1 MIFEIIFNIIAVV
14 MFITMFFKMI
24 KKNNTQY
31 LYILLMQFIGILIN
45 FIELIFIEG
54 TNVTLKL
61 IAFILSIMLPVVVF
75 GLEKRKKIDFPEML
89 NIFLANLMLK
99 MGKETEAKRYLLT
112 LINKYPESFEGHKLL
127 AEVYEKEGRIS
138 NAVSEYLRAIEISP
152 KEIEINYNIANLMHA
167 EGKNNEAIEL
177 LQDVLKK
184 KPEHF
189 K

>member
-61 IAFILSIMLPVVVF
+61 IAFILSIMLYSSLTISLACSVA
-75 GLEKRKKIDFPEML
+75 LL
-89 NIFLANLMLK
+89 IFLK
-99 MGKETEAKRYLLT
+99 
-112 LINKYPESFEGHKLL
+112 
-127 AEVYEKEGRIS
+127 
-138 NAVSEYLRAIEISP
+138 
-152 KEIEINYNIANLMHA
+152 
-167 EGKNNEAIEL
+167 
-177 LQDVLKK
+177 
-184 KPEHF
+184 
-189 K
+189 